1 MALLIRPVLK
11 VGEGS
16 KGFLLRL
23 AEANGIDIGVISNL
37 GITFDIPI
45 LKCLGYLPADSE
57 NISLEKYEISLE
69 NTLVAHGKSW
79 NHKVPRF
86 CPQCLQRDAYWRYE
100 WEILFFDACH
110 EHQVWLIDR
119 CSECYQ
125 LLSWKRSSLMRCTC
139 GADLR
144 VQQAVPCPK
153 AVVRLSRALSHQ
165 VFVTNDEL
173 PFYIV
178 APINLAQLQ
187 RFVRMLG
194 TYGDSAVGLMTKRL
208 KANEELVNSWQLTS
222 LAAEILDQWPKSFH
236 MMLDSMQ
243 NRQGSISSGKLSGR
257 FGNFYS
263 LLYRAFKGPEFD
275 FLRSEFELYVAENW
289 RGSFGRRNRRL
300 FENVHQRMAWIPA
313 NVARQILRIS
323 NYRLNDMV
331 KDGLI
336 SREERLGKSGRKFTV
351 VYRSDVDAA
360 VKKLESEL
368 DLTAAANL
376 LGLKKMRFASL
387 FPMLI
392 PEARKTGVAGCP
404 WAIPRKIID
413 DLLHIAQQV
422 PEIEMILEGQVTFSH
437 VLRFWP
443 WQDAVIA
450 KLLLDVVLGA
460 LAPVARIKHQIGITG
475 LVFSKLDLNH
485 WYQVIRPERAN
496 YLSVPEVATRLLIKQ
511 EVAYFLVRKGLINSV
526 VVRNGR
532 FDESQVKQEELE
544 AFTTNYQFG
553 RDLARNVGTS
563 SRALATQLSHLGIT
577 PLCGPDIDGC
587 RQLLF
592 KKDDELDKALNQL
605 IKHRKH
611 FGKLSIAQLNTNLN
625 LNNRNNIYESE

>member
-1 MALLIRPVLK
+1 MTLLIRPIFK

-23 AEANGIDIGVISNL
+23 AEANGLDIGVIDKL
-37 GITFDIPI
+37 GIVFDIAV
-45 LKCLGYLPADSE
+45 LNTLGYLPADFE
-57 NISLEKYEISLE
+57 NTSLEKYAKSLE
-69 NTLVAHGKSW
+69 NTLVVHGKSW

-100 WEILFFDACH
+100 WELLFFDACH

-144 VQQAVPCPK
+144 VQQAVRCPK
-153 AVVRLSRALSHQ
+153 AVVRLSKALSHQ
-165 VFVTNDEL
+165 VFVTNNEL

-194 TYGDSAVGLMTKRL
+194 TYGDSTVGLMPKRL
-208 KANEELVNSWQLTS
+208 KVNEELVNSWQLTS

-243 NRQGSISSGKLSGR
+243 NRPGSISSGKLSAR

-263 LLYRAFKGPEFD
+263 LLYRAFKGSEFD
-275 FLRSEFELYVAENW
+275 FLRNEFELYVAENW

-300 FENVHQRMAWIPA
+300 FEKVHQRMAWIPA
-313 NVARQILRIS
+313 NVARQVLGIS
-323 NYRLNDMV
+323 NHRLNDMV

-336 SREERLGKSGRKFTV
+336 SREERIGKSGRKFTV
-351 VYRSDVDAA
+351 VSRSDVDA
-360 VKKLESEL
+360 VVEKLESEL
-368 DLTAAANL
+368 DLTAAANF

-387 FPMLI
+387 LPMLI
-392 PEARKTGVAGCP
+392 PEARRTGVAGSP

-422 PEIEMILEGQVTFSH
+422 PEKEMILEGQVTFSH

-443 WQDAVIA
+443 WVDAVIV
-450 KLLLDVVLGA
+450 KLLLEVVLGA
-460 LAPVARIKHQIGITG
+460 LAPVARIKHQTGIAG
-475 LVFSKLDLNH
+475 LVFSKLDLNL
-485 WYQVIRPERAN
+485 WYQVIRPERAS
-496 YLSVPEVATRLLIKQ
+496 YLSVPDVATRLLIKQ
-511 EVAYFLVRKGLINSV
+511 EVAYFLVRNGLINSV
-526 VVRNGR
+526 VIRTGR
-532 FDESQVKQEELE
+532 FDESRVKLQELE
-544 AFTTNYQFG
+544 DFTTKYQFG
-553 RDLARNVGTS
+553 RDLATNIGTS
-563 SRALATQLSHLGIT
+563 SRTLKAQLSHLGIT
-577 PLCGPDIDGC
+577 PVCGPDVDGC
-587 RQLLF
+587 RQILF
-592 KKDDELDKALNQL
+592 KKGVELDKAINQL
-605 IKHRKH
+605 IKLRKH
-611 FGKLSIAQLNTNLN
+611 FGKFSKVQTTQNLN
-625 LNNRNNIYESE
+625 LNHWKQ

>member
-1 MALLIRPVLK
+1 MTLLIRPIFK

-23 AEANGIDIGVISNL
+23 AEANGLDIGVIGKL
-37 GITFDIPI
+37 GIVFDIAM
-45 LKCLGYLPADSE
+45 LNSLGYLPADFE
-57 NISLEKYEISLE
+57 NTYLEKYAKSLEKSL
-69 NTLVAHGKSW
+69 VIHGKSW

-86 CPQCLQRDAYWRYE
+86 CPQCLQRDPYWRYE
-100 WEILFFDACH
+100 WELLFYDACH

-139 GADLR
+139 GANLR
-144 VQQAVPCPK
+144 VQQAAPCPK
-153 AVVRLSRALSHQ
+153 AMVRLSKALSHQ
-165 VFVTNDEL
+165 VFVTNDQL
-173 PFYIV
+173 LSYMIV
-178 APINLAQLQ
+178 PIKLTQLQ
-187 RFVRMLG
+187 HFVRVLG
-194 TYGDSAVGLMTKRL
+194 TYGDSAVGLMPKRL
-208 KANEELVNSWQLTS
+208 RANEELVNSWQLTS

-263 LLYRAFKGPEFD
+263 LLYRIFKGPEFD
-275 FLRSEFELYVAENW
+275 FLRSEFESYVAENW

-300 FENVHQRMAWIPA
+300 FEKVHQRMAWIPA
-313 NVARQILRIS
+313 NVARKILSIS

-387 FPMLI
+387 LPMLI
-392 PEARKTGVAGCP
+392 PEVRKTGVAGCP

-422 PEIEMILEGQVTFSH
+422 PEKEMILEGQVTFSH

-443 WQDAVIA
+443 WVDAVIA
-450 KLLLDVVLGA
+450 KLLSEVVLGA
-460 LAPVARIKHQIGITG
+460 LAPVARIKHQTGISG
-475 LVFSKLDLNH
+475 LVFSELDLNH
-485 WYQVIRPERAN
+485 WYQVIRPKRTN
-496 YLSVPEVATRLLIKQ
+496 YLSVPDVATRLLIKQ

-526 VVRNGR
+526 VVRTGR
-532 FDESQVKQEELE
+532 FDESRVKLQELE
-544 AFTTNYQFG
+544 DFTTKYQFG
-553 RDLARNVGTS
+553 RDLATNFGTS
-563 SRALATQLSHLGIT
+563 SRAVATQLSSLGIT
-577 PLCGPDIDGC
+577 PICGPDIDGC
-587 RQLLF
+587 RQILF
-592 KKDDELDKALNQL
+592 KKDAELDKAKNQL
-605 IKHRKH
+605 IKLRKH
-611 FGKLSIAQLNTNLN
+611 FGKFSKVQATQNLN
-625 LNNRNNIYESE
+625 LNH

>member
-1 MALLIRPVLK
+1 MALLIRPTLK

-23 AEANGIDIGVISNL
+23 AEANGLDLKIISNL
-37 GITFDIPI
+37 GITFDIAM
-45 LKCLGYLPADSE
+45 LNSLGYLPADFE
-57 NISLEKYEISLE
+57 NTSLEKYAKSLE
-69 NTLVAHGKSW
+69 KSIVVHGKSW

-86 CPQCLQRDAYWRYE
+86 CPQCLQRDPYWRYE
-100 WEILFFDACH
+100 WELLFYDACH

-139 GADLR
+139 GTNLS

-165 VFVTNDEL
+165 VFVFNDEHL
-173 PFYIV
+173 SYMI

-187 RFVRMLG
+187 HFVRMLG
-194 TYGDSAVGLMTKRL
+194 TYGDSAVGLMPKRQ

-236 MMLDSMQ
+236 MILDSLQ
-243 NRQGSISSGKLSGR
+243 SRQGSISSGKLSAR

-263 LLYRAFKGPEFD
+263 LLYRAFKGSEFD
-275 FLRSEFELYVAENW
+275 FLRSEFESYVAENW

-300 FENVHQRMAWIPA
+300 FEKVHQRMAWIPA
-313 NVARQILRIS
+313 NVARQVLGIS
-323 NYRLNDMV
+323 NHRLNDMV

-336 SREERLGKSGRKFTV
+336 SREERIGKSGRKFTV
-351 VYRSDVDAA
+351 VSRSDVDA
-360 VKKLESEL
+360 VVEKLESEL
-368 DLTAAANL
+368 DLTAAANFL
-376 LGLKKMRFASL
+376 CLKKMRFASL
-387 FPMLI
+387 LPMLI

-422 PEIEMILEGQVTFSH
+422 PEKEMILEGQVTFSH

-443 WQDAVIA
+443 WVDAVIA
-450 KLLLDVVLGA
+450 KLLLEVVVGA
-460 LAPVARIKHQIGITG
+460 LAPVARIKHQTGIAG

-485 WYQVIRPERAN
+485 WHQVIRPESNN
-496 YLSVPEVATRLLIKQ
+496 YISVPNVAIRLSIKQ
-511 EVAYFLVRKGLINSV
+511 EVAYFLVRKGLINSE
-526 VVRNGR
+526 VVRKGR
-532 FDESQVKQEELE
+532 FDESRVKLQEFED
-544 AFTTNYQFG
+544 FTTKYKFG
-553 RDLARNVGTS
+553 RDLAANFGTS
-563 SRALATQLSHLGIT
+563 SRAVATQLSRIGIT
-577 PLCGPDIDGC
+577 PICGPEIDGC
-587 RQLLF
+587 RQLLY
-592 KKDDELDKALNQL
+592 KNDAELDKALNQL

-611 FGKLSIAQLNTNLN
+611 FGKFSKIQVTQNLN
-625 LNNRNNIYESE
+625 INDWKQ